1 MNWGVLIAVL
11 IYEVVSIVGIGA
23 FMAYKN
29 KKKTIDTIVTNG
41 CLMYHF
47 GNAINM
53 AEMMS
58 HVPEN
63 LIAMGNIDPAG
74 EFRNGTAES
83 VYNRTKEVM
92 DECCKYK
99 NFVISSGCDIPPM
112 SPWENINAF
121 FQAVEDFYAK

>member
-1 MNWGVLIAVL
+1 MVYHNCGNTAV
-11 IYEVVSIVGIGA
+11 
-23 FMAYKN
+23 
-29 KKKTIDTIVTNG
+29 KTIDTIVTNG

-63 LIAMGNIDPAG
+63 LIAMGNVDPAG

>member
-1 MNWGVLIAVL
+1 MVYHNCGNTAV
-11 IYEVVSIVGIGA
+11 
-23 FMAYKN
+23 
-29 KKKTIDTIVTNG
+29 KTIDTIVTNG

-121 FQAVEDFYAK
+121 FQAVEDFTQNKSKLSA